1 MTCNTKWA
9 LGKVHSPSF
18 VVVGAIRFHFRI
30 HLTEMAGNFV
40 ECICSINPSI
50 KRETLLFTYKLE
62 MEEITLLGGNKKDKE
77 IRYEST

>member
-1 MTCNTKWA
+1 MPKCISLTCNTKWA

-50 KRETLLFTYKLE
+50 KRDSAFYLQ
-62 MEEITLLGGNKKDKE
+62 IGNGRNNIIGRK
-77 IRYEST
+77 